1 MLPIGTLV
9 DGKYKILRVVG
20 KGGMSVVY
28 QAVNEKANKIWA
40 IKEVRKDGTQNF
52 EVVKQNLIAE
62 TDMLKRFNH
71 PNLPSIIDVINTED
85 SFLIVMDYIEGNS
98 LSKAI
103 ETSGAQS
110 QEDVIE
116 WSKQLC
122 DVLGYLHAQNPPII
136 YRDMKPAN
144 VMLKPDGNVSLIDFG
159 TAREFKSSSVE
170 DTTCLG
176 TQGYAA
182 PEQYG
187 GHGQTDARTDIY
199 CLGATMYHL
208 ITGHNPSTPPYEMY
222 PIRYWNPLLSSGLE
236 EIITKC
242 TQRNPN
248 DRYQS
253 CAELL
258 YALDHFQD
266 LDIENKKVQN
276 LKWKTFLASSIAF
289 VVMLLATIGFKIGSN
304 AATSQT
310 YSSQVEQ
317 AKTTAAGITT
327 VPANYIKAEDR
338 WELEEGEKKYAEAV
352 ELYKSAIAVN
362 PSRPDAYQGILDI
375 YMNDGFL
382 TRAEYDT
389 FITDV
394 LAEQSKILT
403 SSGKNIN
410 TVQALISGGKE
421 NYAKLAKDLA
431 DDLFFCYGGA
441 DDSTGIGISSDW
453 YNKAL
458 NNTSDEAVK
467 EEINSYITLAKVYTA
482 NRGKN
487 RKGGEASDVDFK
499 EAFTTMKN
507 FVDTVDQKNNVVL
520 SLRCYRMIIRLL
532 YNHNDKFL
540 GSVSEAD
547 YNALVSELDTKLT
560 AVSKDQ
566 SYLDSKGI
574 LEPYYDNA
582 KSVLEQ
588 VKANGFGVTAK
599 TAAPVKEGN

>member
-1 MLPIGTLV
+1 MLQIGSLV
-9 DGKYKILRVVG
+9 DGKYKVLRVVG

-71 PNLPSIIDVINTED
+71 PNLPSIIDVIDTDD

-116 WSKQLC
+116 WAKQLC
-122 DVLGYLHAQNPPII
+122 DVLGYLHSQNPPII

-144 VMLKPDGNVSLIDFG
+144 VMLKPDGNISLIDFG

-222 PIRYWNPLLSSGLE
+222 PIRQWNPMLSSGLE

-258 YALDHFQD
+258 YALENYEQF
-266 LDIENKKVQN
+266 DIENKKVQN
-276 LKWKTFLASSIAF
+276 LKWKTFLTSTIAF
-289 VVMLLATIGFKIGSN
+289 IVMLVVTIGLKIG
-304 AATSQT
+304 AGAQMTQT
-310 YSSQVEQ
+310 YTGHIEEAQTKASGIVTTPAVMNKDSSGNWDGTWTYENGVEVYG
-317 AKTTAAGITT
+317 K
-327 VPANYIKAEDR
+327 
-338 WELEEGEKKYAEAV
+338 AV
-352 ELYKSAIAVN
+352 EEYIEAIKVN
-362 PSRPDAYQGILDI
+362 PSRYEAYQGILDL
-375 YMNDGFL
+375 YMRDSIL
-382 TRAEYDT
+382 SPEEYNL
-389 FITDV
+389 FNN
-394 LAEQSKILT
+394 KILSTT
-403 SSGKNIN
+403 SDIKDSSDRNID
-410 TVQALISGGKE
+410 TYQALISGNQE
-421 NYAKLAKDLA
+421 EFAKLAKDLG

-441 DDSTGIGISSDW
+441 DDASGIGYAQNW
-453 YNKAL
+453 YNRVL
-458 NNTSDEAVK
+458 ENTSDEEMK
-467 EEINSYITLAKVYTA
+467 STIEDFITLSNVFTA
-482 NRGKN
+482 RRGMGL
-487 RKGGEASDVDFK
+487 KGESSFDFK
-499 EAFTTMKN
+499 GAFDTMKN
-507 FVDTVDQKNNVVL
+507 LVDTIDAKNNVVF
-520 SLRCYRMIIRLL
+520 SLRFYRTISRMLVN
-532 YNHNDKFL
+532 YNDKFVGSISDQEYNNLLSTISAKL
-540 GSVSEAD
+540 GSI
-547 YNALVSELDTKLT
+547 K
-560 AVSKDQ
+560 KD
-566 SYLDSKGI
+566 SGYKESIKI
-574 LEPYYDNA
+574 LEPYMNDAERN
-582 KSVLEQ
+582 VEQ
-588 VKANGFGVTAK
+588 ALGNGLGKVGA
-599 TAAPVKEGN
+599 

>member
-1 MLPIGTLV
+1 MLEIGTLV

-71 PNLPSIIDVINTED
+71 PNLPSIIDVINTDD

-98 LSKAI
+98 LSKAL

-122 DVLGYLHAQNPPII
+122 DVLGYLHSQNPPII

-187 GHGQTDARTDIY
+187 GQGQTDARTDIY

-208 ITGHNPSTPPYEMY
+208 VTGHNPSTPPYEMY
-222 PIRYWNPLLSSGLE
+222 PIRQWNPLLSSGLE

-258 YALDHFQD
+258 YALDNYQAF
-266 LDIENKKVQN
+266 DIENKKVQN
-276 LKWKTFLASSIAF
+276 LKWKTFLASTIAF
-289 VVMLLATIGFKIGSN
+289 VVMLLATIGLKLGTN

-310 YSSQVEQ
+310 YNGHIDS
-317 AKTTAAGITT
+317 AKNIAAGIPTT
-327 VPANYIKAEDR
+327 PASKNADNNTWTCENGVEVYHN
-338 WELEEGEKKYAEAV
+338 AV
-352 ELYKSAIAVN
+352 DEYRQAIAVN
-362 PSRPDAYQGILDI
+362 PAQVDAYQGILDL
-375 YMNDGFL
+375 YMRDGLL
-382 TRAEYDT
+382 TPDEYDD
-389 FITDV
+389 FNVNI
-394 LAEQSKILT
+394 LSKT
-403 SSGKNIN
+403 SSIKDNSGRNIN
-410 TVQALISGGKE
+410 TRQSLENGNKE
-421 NYAKLAKDLA
+421 NYAKLTKDLA
-431 DDLFFCYGGA
+431 DDLFFCYAGA
-441 DDSTGIGISSDW
+441 DDSTGIEAANNW
-453 YNKAL
+453 YTRAFDS
-458 NNTSDEAVK
+458 TSDKELQQEIEAFQ
-467 EEINSYITLAKVYTA
+467 EISRVYTA
-482 NRGKN
+482 TKGKN
-487 RKGGEASDVDFK
+487 LKGDDASIDF
-499 EAFTTMKN
+499 AATFNTMEN
-507 FVDTVDQKNNVVL
+507 LVSTIEQKQNVVL
-520 SLRCYRMIIRLL
+520 SLRCYRTISRILFQNNHKFRGSVKNEDFSRLL
-532 YNHNDKFL
+532 DTLNAKL
-540 GSVSEAD
+540 EAVKKD
-547 YNALVSELDTKLT
+547 QNYID
-560 AVSKDQ
+560 SKD
-566 SYLDSKGI
+566 L
-574 LEPYYDNA
+574 LEPYYNDAISNIEGA
-582 KSVLEQ
+582 RGLISGFA
-588 VKANGFGVTAK
+588 ANSADKVGD
-599 TAAPVKEGN
+599 

>member
-9 DGKYKILRVVG
+9 DGKYKILREVG

-52 EVVKQNLIAE
+52 EVVKQNLVAE

-71 PNLPSIIDVINTED
+71 PNLPSIIDVIDTDD

-159 TAREFKSSSVE
+159 TAREFKSNSVE

-187 GHGQTDARTDIY
+187 GQGQTDARTDIY

-310 YSSQVEQ
+310 YSSLIDSAQ
-317 AKTTAAGITT
+317 ATASGISAA
-327 VPANYIKAEDR
+327 PAEYIESEARWDIREDGVQTYASAVD
-338 WELEEGEKKYAEAV
+338 EYKK
-352 ELYKSAIAVN
+352 AIAVN
-362 PSRPDAYQGILDI
+362 PTKVEAYQAILDL
-375 YMNDGFL
+375 YMRDGFL
-382 TRAEYDT
+382 TRNEYEDFT
-389 FITDV
+389 GILSKVSKVTD
-394 LAEQSKILT
+394 
-403 SSGKNIN
+403 SSGRNIN
-410 TVQALISGGKE
+410 AVQSLISGGKE
-421 NYAKLAKDLA
+421 NYALLEKDLA

-441 DDSTGIGISSDW
+441 DDSTGIEMARNRYSI
-453 YNKAL
+453 AL
-458 NNTSDEAVK
+458 ENTSDEALK
-467 EEINSYITLAKVYTA
+467 EEIDTYITISKVFSA

-487 RKGGEASDVDFK
+487 RKGGDAADVDFK
-499 EAFTTMKN
+499 QAFSDMEN
-507 FVDTVDQKNNVVL
+507 IVDTIDQKNNVVY
-520 SLRCYRMIIRLL
+520 SLRCYRMVIRLL
-532 YNHNDKFL
+532 YNHSDKFL
-540 GSVSEAD
+540 GSVTEEE
-547 YNALVSELDTKLT
+547 YNRLVNTLSTKLQ
-560 AVSKDQ
+560 AVAKDPSYNDSKD
-566 SYLDSKGI
+566 I
-574 LEPYYDNA
+574 LEPSYKEA
-582 KSVLEQ
+582 SSVLSQ
-588 VKANGFGVTAK
+588 VK
-599 TAAPVKEGN
+599 VKGLTGKEVK

>member
-1 MLPIGTLV
+1 
-9 DGKYKILRVVG
+9 
-20 KGGMSVVY
+20 
-28 QAVNEKANKIWA
+28 
-40 IKEVRKDGTQNF
+40 
-52 EVVKQNLIAE
+52 
-62 TDMLKRFNH
+62 
-71 PNLPSIIDVINTED
+71 
-85 SFLIVMDYIEGNS
+85 
-98 LSKAI
+98 
-103 ETSGAQS
+103 
-110 QEDVIE
+110 
-116 WSKQLC
+116 
-122 DVLGYLHAQNPPII
+122 
-136 YRDMKPAN
+136 
-144 VMLKPDGNVSLIDFG
+144 
-159 TAREFKSSSVE
+159 
-170 DTTCLG
+170 
-176 TQGYAA
+176 
-182 PEQYG
+182 
-187 GHGQTDARTDIY
+187 
-199 CLGATMYHL
+199 
-208 ITGHNPSTPPYEMY
+208 
-222 PIRYWNPLLSSGLE
+222 
-236 EIITKC
+236 
-242 TQRNPN
+242 
-248 DRYQS
+248 
-253 CAELL
+253 
-258 YALDHFQD
+258 
-266 LDIENKKVQN
+266 
-276 LKWKTFLASSIAF
+276 
-289 VVMLLATIGFKIGSN
+289 
-304 AATSQT
+304 
-310 YSSQVEQ
+310 
-317 AKTTAAGITT
+317 
-327 VPANYIKAEDR
+327 
-338 WELEEGEKKYAEAV
+338 
-352 ELYKSAIAVN
+352 
-362 PSRPDAYQGILDI
+362 
-375 YMNDGFL
+375 MNDGFL

-599 TAAPVKEGN
+599 TAVPVKEGD